1 MANYLLRYKGQYRL
15 KCPIDEFTNDFPKT
29 LNGLNEDID
38 VFIKCKK
45 GEIYNY
51 GHGILVCYCDK
62 LGSGRNVLKAL
73 GKEIGVDIN
82 KYTTIS
88 GQTALYDYEGYYKAL
103 EETKVIWDIIETD
116 EEVEWKFKAK
126 DIELMAKYMQ
136 AQTSG
141 ASISP
146 FSTKNLPRAKYE
158 IPVDDLNIYREVTK
172 GIDQNNMI
180 IIGKATRSFISDIPD
195 NYKKFKNRNIREM
208 QRKSCLKGKEFIHSI
223 GLWADYIN
231 YLKENV
237 NASN

>member
-1 MANYLLRYKGQYRL
+1 MSNYLLRYKGQYRL
-15 KCPIDEFTNDFPKT
+15 KCPIDESTNDFPKT
-29 LNGLNEDID
+29 LNGLNEDVD
-38 VFIKCKK
+38 VYIKCKK
-45 GEIYNY
+45 GQIYNY
-51 GHGILVCYCDK
+51 GHGTLICYCDK
-62 LGSGRNVLKAL
+62 LGSGRNILKAL
-73 GKEIGVDIN
+73 GKEIGVNID

-88 GQTALYDYEGYYKAL
+88 GQTTLYDYDNYYKAL
-103 EETKVIWDIIETD
+103 EETKIIWDITETD

-146 FSTKNLPRAKYE
+146 FSTKNLPKAKYE
-158 IPVDDLNIYREVTK
+158 IPVEDFNIYKEVTK
-172 GIDQNNMI
+172 DIDKNNMI
-180 IIGKATRSFISDIPD
+180 IIGKATRSFVADIPN
-195 NYKKFKNRNIREM
+195 NYKKFKNKNIKEL

-223 GLWADYIN
+223 ELWTDYIK